1 METVHHL
8 YIAMLKGYLTSAI
21 YQAFCARYTECVK
34 MLNGLERALE
44 QQLPSQ
50 DRRFPSLNPE
60 P

>member
-1 METVHHL
+1 
-8 YIAMLKGYLTSAI
+8 MLKGYLTSAI